1 MKRFRTLAARALGM
15 ALCAALALSLL
26 PATARAA
33 AVNPVVSRNINAGE
47 YVNGRR
53 WASTVKSYL
62 YPNAIGGLTRVEY
75 ANGKVLVEDYDSQFR
90 VQAGRSLPL
99 ELPLWGGFFA
109 GADYNFLVF
118 GQNNE
123 AEDNGTEVI
132 RIVKFSKTWQRLGSV
147 SLYGANTYHPFDGGS
162 LRMAEYNGYLYV
174 RTCHE
179 MYANKDD
186 GLHHQASMIVLVR
199 QSNMQIADSACEV
212 GGPGYVSHSFNQYIL
227 IDGQQRVVTL
237 DHGDAYPRSIVLQRL
252 IARAGSSTLRQEK
265 KVPAEQPGWYYTIYE
280 EDADVQKFPSA
291 PVHYNDTGAGV
302 GGFAETTGGYV
313 TAYNYDGVCS
323 NLGAEQRA
331 VYLAFTDK
339 SLSRSSAVRL
349 TNGIDTSIPVL
360 APTGLEGG
368 YVLWNRRTGA
378 NWYSASFS
386 KTLSYARY
394 DAGGRVG
401 QVQTAA
407 IDAPLSDC
415 APIYW
420 NGKVVWYVTDNSAP
434 TFYFLDGSG
443 VTARAATAG
452 TGTTTPTVPTRT
464 AYANTQ
470 TVLLDGRPV
479 IFQTYALRDAKGN
492 ATNYIKLRD
501 LAYYLNGT
509 QAQFAVDWQ
518 FGLGIFLTSG
528 VPYTPNG
535 SELSTPFSGNRA
547 YKDGTNQTTVNGSA
561 RNIASIVL
569 TDNAGGDY
577 TYYQLRDMGR
587 NLGFNVSYI
596 SGRVVIDTTQPYS
609 DAQ

>member
-1 MKRFRTLAARALGM
+1 MKRFRSLAARALSM
-15 ALCAALALSLL
+15 ALCAVLALSLL
-26 PATARAA
+26 PTARAA
-33 AVNPVVSRNINAGE
+33 AVNPVFSSNINAGE

-53 WASTVKSYL
+53 WAAAVKSYL

-75 ANGKVLVEDYDSQFR
+75 ANGALLVEDYDSQFR
-90 VQAGRSLPL
+90 AQSSRSLPL

-109 GADYNFLVF
+109 GADYNFVVV

-123 AEDNGTEVI
+123 GENDGTEVI
-132 RIVKFSKTWQRLGSV
+132 RIVKFSKTWQRLSSV
-147 SLYGANTYHPFDGGS
+147 SLYGANTYHPFDAGS

-179 MYANKDD
+179 MYANRND
-186 GLHHQASMIVLVR
+186 GLNHQASMTVLVR
-199 QSNMQIADSACEV
+199 QSDMTITDSAYEV
-212 GGPGYVSHSFNQYIL
+212 GGPAYVSHSFNQFLL

-265 KVPAEQPGWYYTIYE
+265 HVPAEQPGWYYTVYDE
-280 EDADVQKFPSA
+280 GVDVQAFPSA

-302 GGFAETTGGYV
+302 GGFAETSSGYV

-323 NLGAEQRA
+323 DLGVEQRD

-339 SLSRSSAVRL
+339 DLKKSSSVRL
-349 TNGIDTSIPVL
+349 THGIDTSVPAL
-360 APTGLEGG
+360 APTGLDGG
-368 YVLWNRRTGA
+368 YILWNRRTA
-378 NWYSASFS
+378 SNWYSASFG
-386 KTLSYARY
+386 KALSYARY
-394 DAGGRVG
+394 DASGKVG
-401 QVQTAA
+401 QIQASA

-443 VTARAATAG
+443 ITAKAAAAG
-452 TGTTTPTVPTRT
+452 TGATTPTVPTQT

-479 IFQTYALRDAKGN
+479 IFQTYALKDAKGN
-492 ATNYIKLRD
+492 LTNYIKLRD

-509 QAQFAVDWQ
+509 QAQFSVDWQ

-547 YKDGTNQTTVNGSA
+547 YRDGANQTTVNGSA

-587 NLGFNVSYI
+587 SLGFNVSYI

>member
-1 MKRFRTLAARALGM
+1 MKRFRSLAARALSM
-15 ALCAALALSLL
+15 ALCAVLTLSLF
-26 PATARAA
+26 PTARAA
-33 AVNPVVSRNINAGE
+33 AVNPVFSRNINAGE

-62 YPNAIGGLTRVEY
+62 YPNTIGGLTRVEY
-75 ANGKVLVEDYDSQFR
+75 TNGAILVEDYDSQFR
-90 VQAGRSLPL
+90 AQVSRSLPL

-109 GADYNFLVF
+109 GADYNFVVV

-123 AEDNGTEVI
+123 GENDSTEVI
-132 RIVKFSKTWQRLGSV
+132 RIVKFSKNWQRLGSV
-147 SLYGANTYHPFDGGS
+147 SLHGANTYHPFDAGS

-179 MYANKDD
+179 MYASKND
-186 GLHHQASMIVLVR
+186 GKNHQASMIILVR
-199 QSNMQIADSACEV
+199 QSDMQITDSAYEV

-227 IDGQQRVVTL
+227 IDQQQRVVTL
-237 DHGDAYPRSIVLQRL
+237 DHGDAYPRSIVLKQL
-252 IARAGSSTLRQEK
+252 IARAGFSTLRQEK
-265 KVPAEQPGWYYTIYE
+265 HVPAEQPGWYYTIYE
-280 EDADVQKFPSA
+280 ESVDVQAFPSA
-291 PVHYNDTGAGV
+291 PVHYNDTGAGA
-302 GGFAETTGGYV
+302 GGFAETANGYV

-323 NLGAEQRA
+323 NLGTEQRD

-339 SLSRSSAVRL
+339 GLSKSRRVRL
-349 TNGIDTSIPVL
+349 TNGIDTSVPIL
-360 APTGLEGG
+360 APTGLDGG
-368 YVLWNRRTGA
+368 YILWNRRTSS

-394 DAGGRVG
+394 DADGKVG
-401 QVQTAA
+401 QIQTSA
-407 IDAPLSDC
+407 INAPLSDC
-415 APIYW
+415 APICW
-420 NGKVVWYVTDNSAP
+420 NGKAVWYVTDNSAP
-434 TFYFLDGSG
+434 TFYFLDGNG

-452 TGTTTPTVPTRT
+452 AGTTTPTIPTNT

-479 IFQTYALRDAKGN
+479 IFQTYALKDAKGN
-492 ATNYIKLRD
+492 LTNYIRLRD

-518 FGLGIFLTSG
+518 PGQGIFLTSG
-528 VPYTPNG
+528 VPYTADG

-547 YKDGTNQTTVNGSA
+547 YRNGKNQTTVNSTA
-561 RNIASIVL
+561 RSIDSIVL

-596 SGRVVIDTTQPYS
+596 SGRVVIDTAQPYS